1 MEWST
6 CRFCMVMLPVAP
18 SQVFLFSQPVSW
30 AAHSQDNAKILKL
43 WFDPRLSVRNAAL
56 EQSAGCLLCYPIGQP
71 LAGSK
76 GEWHL
81 TMFIDSMQLCHC
93 QSREKSIKFM
103 SASGKLWLCDDCS
116 RTDLSLKLRKW
127 RGCLVPSVWT
137 LHWSWVFQ
145 WRIPSNWLIR
155 RLLSNHL
162 K

>member
-1 MEWST
+1 
-6 CRFCMVMLPVAP
+6 MLPVAP
-18 SQVFLFSQPVSW
+18 SQVFLLSQPKLMSS
-30 AAHSQDNAKILKL
+30 AQPGQCQDLEALVWSTSLGAKRRARTSK
-43 WFDPRLSVRNAAL
+43 
-56 EQSAGCLLCYPIGQP
+56 SAGCLLCYPIGQP

-145 WRIPSNWLIR
+145 WRIPSNWFDDCFLII
-155 RLLSNHL
+155 
-162 K
+162 